1 MGGIDWAG
9 LPFVVDLLGIADVE
23 HLVDALLAI
32 KLHKPEAPDGPTQEP
47 ED

>member
-9 LPFVVDLLGIADVE
+9 MPFVVDLLGVSDVE
-23 HLVDALLAI
+23 HLVDALLVI
-32 KLHKPEAPDGPTQEP
+32 KLHKPEAPPAGDVP